1 MPKTCSGA
9 LGCRLRPSPPYLSGA
24 RCFLSQLRSSSVGLV
39 SARGLVLCRSETPA
53 RPRHSLVSSLLLCL
67 PASCPAQVFYAAW
80 HAARDSRPTQLHN
93 GSAGGSAEPGLGR
106 GVSQLPVP
114 FTSSPGITP
123 SARLL
128 SWPLRPCAPDPIT
141 TQAFPVAASTP
152 MPTPALCLRRA
163 FHLSKPH
170 SLKGPLQSHLSTK
183 PLPEKAPRMPVHP
196 SRGAL
201 IPPESWTRTALQP
214 SPG

>member
-53 RPRHSLVSSLLLCL
+53 RPRHSLVSSLLPCL
-67 PASCPAQVFYAAW
+67 PASCPTQVFYAAW
-80 HAARDSRPTQLHN
+80 HAALDR
-93 GSAGGSAEPGLGR
+93 
-106 GVSQLPVP
+106 VSQLPVP

-128 SWPLRPCAPDPIT
+128 SWPSRPCAPDPIT

-201 IPPESWTRTALQP
+201 TPPESWTRTALQP